1 MTTVLIIFGLLFL
14 LASVRIFVGVIR
26 RDKVILLPQETE
38 TSQEPVYF
46 DVNKMIT
53 IKQMKADFKSY
64 NRKLKKERRI
74 EKTNSELYY

>member
-14 LASVRIFVGVIR
+14 LAAIRIFFAVKK
-26 RDKVILLPQETE
+26 RDKVLLLPHSTQ
-38 TSQEPVYF
+38 TSEEPVYF

>member
-38 TSQEPVYF
+38 TSQAPVYF

-53 IKQMKADFKSY
+53 IKQMNADFKSY